1 MIFPLFLNTA
11 RKHKDVNSKNHKWR
25 CGLWLQYIKKI
36 PVYFGLTALSRRH
49 RSPRQPMPKPFG
61 RLLSSWHRNTLGR
74 HGWQYIHIYIYIYI
88 FGLFRVFRP
97 EGDGTGHTRPAGGRV
112 AGQPPPLPPLRG
124 QAPDRP
130 AGAELLAVVPG
141 VAQPG
146 APAGS
151 LGPAGRGR
159 GPLPQLGVD
168 RRGPS
173 HSSGELGYI

>member
-1 MIFPLFLNTA
+1 MASVHKKDSCVFWFDSFVKAPSQPTA
-11 RKHKDVNSKNHKWR
+11 ANAKTFWKALVILAQKHF
-25 CGLWLQYIKKI
+25 GPAWL
-36 PVYFGLTALSRRH
+36 A
-49 RSPRQPMPKPFG
+49 
-61 RLLSSWHRNTLGR
+61 
-74 HGWQYIHIYIYIYI
+74 IHTYIYIYIYI